1 MITPISFRRMPHS
14 AGVLLALLSF
24 SPVLAACGQAVRPG
38 DDFFAY
44 ANGAWLKATAIPAGK
59 ERWGA
64 RNEIAEIVRQRI
76 TTLFDAAASQPLGS
90 TARKVADFHSAYLN
104 ESAIEAQGIAP
115 LKPMFERIERIRD
128 TSALAQA
135 LGRSMRADVDPLN
148 WGVFQSSSLLGRSV
162 EESIHGEKEYVA
174 FLLQGGLGLPD
185 RENYISAEP
194 RMDALRTKYRQHIGR
209 LLTLAGFNRGEERGA
224 AVMALETAIAKTQ
237 ATRVASTNDHNA
249 DNLWTRSDF
258 ARRAPGMDWS
268 AFFAAAG
275 LAKQESFVAWRPTAV
290 IGVASLVASQPLHV
304 WQDYLRVRAIDANA
318 DVLPRAFAEEAAAM
332 RTTVSGQPQP
342 ARAQQAL
349 AVTQVAMSD
358 AIGRMYVERYFPA
371 EQKARV
377 QAIVANVAVAFA
389 KRAEAATWMS
399 PATKAIALEKLK
411 RLYVGI
417 GYPEHWQNYADLAVD
432 PADAFGNM
440 RRIADRNYRLALARL
455 GRPIDMHEWWIA
467 PQTVGAILTFQLHSY
482 TFSAALLQAPKYDPS
497 ASDAAN
503 YGAIGAII
511 GHDIS
516 HFVDVLGADYDIDG
530 AMHHWW
536 PVADSSRF
544 EVLAAPLVRQFSGYH
559 PFPDASVNG
568 KLTETENIADLAG
581 LGAAFDAYRRTL
593 GSRINDKEYL
603 QQQDRDFF
611 LGFARS
617 WRATLSEP
625 AMRTQLANDHAPEMY
640 RVATVRNLDA
650 WYDAFDVVPGQRL
663 YLEPNARVRVW

>member
-90 TARKVADFHSAYLN
+90 TARKVADLHSAYLN

-148 WGVFQSSSLLGRSV
+148 WGVFQSSSLLGLSV

-275 LAKQESFVAWRPTAV
+275 LAKQESFVAWQPTAV